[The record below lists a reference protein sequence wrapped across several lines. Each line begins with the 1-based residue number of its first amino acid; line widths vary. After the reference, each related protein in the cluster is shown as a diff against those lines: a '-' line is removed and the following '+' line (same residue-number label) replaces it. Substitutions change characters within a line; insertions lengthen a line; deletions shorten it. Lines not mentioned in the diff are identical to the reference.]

1 MKPATQRWNCEL
13 GGTLVRVVV
22 AVSAR
27 TTYQQLIFNLE
38 AKKKKK
44 VCHHVSG

>member
-1 MKPATQRWNCEL
+1 MSWVGVAQP
-13 GGTLVRVVV
+13 TLVRVVV

-27 TTYQQLIFNLE
+27 TIDHQLIFNLE
-38 AKKKKK
+38 AKKKQK